1 MLENFFNSNIMIVV
15 AGLVIPIIG
24 CVIGSATVFLLKSD
38 SNSPSQKLMLGF
50 AAGVMLA
57 AIIWSLMQPAM
68 ELAAEKDA
76 IPWLSPTIGF
86 LLGIGFLLLLDSI
99 TPHIHQSSNSVE
111 GIHSNFKRSTMLIL
125 AIIIHHI
132 PEGMAIGVV
141 LSGSLQGG
149 EMITGATAI
158 ALSIGMALQNIPEG
172 AVVSAP
178 LNNMGM
184 SKFKSFLW
192 GSATGLVQPI
202 SALITMLLIDGT
214 MNIFPAILAFAGG
227 AMLYV
232 IIEEIIPE
240 GQSGK
245 HSNIATIG
253 AALGF
258 ALMMILDGTL

>member
-1 MLENFFNSNIMIVV
+1 MLEAFLSNNLIV

-24 CVIGSATVFLLKSD
+24 CVIGSATVYLLKSD
-38 SNSPSQKLMLGF
+38 RNAPSQKLMLGF

-86 LLGIGFLLLLDSI
+86 VLGMGFLLLIDTI
-99 TPHIHQSSNSVE
+99 TPHLHLSTDSVE
-111 GIHSNFKRSTMLIL
+111 GLPSSLKKSSMLIL
-125 AIIIHHI
+125 AITIHHI

-141 LSGSLQGG
+141 LSGAIEGG
-149 EMITGATAI
+149 EMITGASAI
-158 ALSIGMALQNIPEG
+158 ALSLGMALQNIPES

-178 LNNMGM
+178 LNNMGV

-192 GSATGLVQPI
+192 GSATGLVQPMAAI
-202 SALITMLLIDGT
+202 VTMLLIDGT
-214 MNIFPAILAFAGG
+214 MPIFPAILAFAGG
-227 AMLYV
+227 AMMYV
-232 IIEEIIPE
+232 IVEEIIPE

-253 AALGF
+253 VALGF
-258 ALMMILDGTL
+258 ALMMILDGILM

>member
-1 MLENFFNSNIMIVV
+1 MFENFFSNDIALLI
-15 AGLVIPIIG
+15 AGLIIPIIG
-24 CVIGSATVFLLKSD
+24 CVICSASVFLLKND

-68 ELAAEKDA
+68 ELAAEKES

-86 LLGIGFLLLLDSI
+86 LLGMGFLLILDSV
-99 TPHIHQSSNSVE
+99 TPHLHPSSNSVE
-111 GIHSNFKRSTMLIL
+111 GMPSKLQKSTMLIL
-125 AIIIHHI
+125 AITIHHI

-141 LSGSLQGG
+141 LSGALEGG
-149 EMITGATAI
+149 DMITGATAI
-158 ALSIGMALQNIPEG
+158 ALSVGMALQNIPEG

-178 LNNMGM
+178 LNNMGV
-184 SKFKSFLW
+184 SKFKSFLM

-202 SALITMLLIDGT
+202 AAIITMLLIDGT
-214 MNIFPAILAFAGG
+214 MPIFPAILAFAGG
-227 AMLYV
+227 AMMYV
-232 IIEEIIPE
+232 IVEEIIPE

-253 AALGF
+253 VAIGF
-258 ALMMILDGTL
+258 ALMMVLDGTL

>member
-1 MLENFFNSNIMIVV
+1 MLENLFDNNTLLII
-15 AGLVIPIIG
+15 AGLFIPIIG
-24 CVIGSATVFLLKSD
+24 CVVGSASVYLLKSD
-38 SNSPSQKLMLGF
+38 SNAPSQKLMLGF

-68 ELAAEKDA
+68 ELAAEQDS

-86 LLGIGFLLLLDSI
+86 VLGMGFLLLLDSV
-99 TPHIHQSSNSVE
+99 TPHIHISSNSVE
-111 GIHSNFKRSTMLIL
+111 GVPSSFRKSTMLIL
-125 AIIIHHI
+125 AITIHHI

-141 LSGSLQGG
+141 LAGAISGG
-149 EMITGATAI
+149 EMITAAAAI
-158 ALSIGMALQNIPEG
+158 ALSVGMALQNIPEG

-178 LNNMGM
+178 LNNMGV
-184 SKFKSFLW
+184 SKTKSFLI
-192 GSATGLVQPI
+192 GSATGLVQPV
-202 SALITMLLIDGT
+202 SAIATMLLVDGT
-214 MNIFPAILAFAGG
+214 MAIFPAILAFAGG

-232 IIEEIIPE
+232 IVEEIIPE

-253 AALGF
+253 VALGF

>member
-1 MLENFFNSNIMIVV
+1 MWGFASGIVEPVGAVIAIMASKFMAVALPFFLS
-15 AGLVIPIIG
+15 
-24 CVIGSATVFLLKSD
+24 
-38 SNSPSQKLMLGF
+38 F

-86 LLGIGFLLLLDSI
+86 LLGMGFLLLIDSI
-99 TPHIHQSSNSVE
+99 TPHIHQSSNSIE
-111 GIHSNFKRSTMLIL
+111 GLPSKLQKSTMLIL
-125 AIIIHHI
+125 AITIHHI

-141 LSGSLQGG
+141 LSGAIEGG
-149 EMITGATAI
+149 DMITGASAI

-178 LNNMGM
+178 LNNMGV
-184 SKFKSFLW
+184 SKFKSFLM

-202 SALITMLLIDGT
+202 SAIITMLLIEGT
-214 MNIFPAILAFAGG
+214 MPIFPAILAFAGG

>member
-1 MLENFFNSNIMIVV
+1 MFENFFNEDMMLII
-15 AGLVIPIIG
+15 AGLLIPIIG
-24 CVIGSATVFLLKSD
+24 CIIGSATVFLLKSD
-38 SNSPSQKLMLGF
+38 NNAPSQKFMLGF

-68 ELAAEKDA
+68 ELAEEKDA

-86 LLGIGFLLLLDSI
+86 LLGMGFLLLIDSI
-99 TPHIHQSSNSVE
+99 TPHLHQSSDSVE
-111 GIHSNFKRSTMLIL
+111 GLPSKLKKSTMLIL
-125 AIIIHHI
+125 AITIHHI

-141 LSGSLQGG
+141 LSGAIDGG
-149 EMITGATAI
+149 DMITGATAI
-158 ALSIGMALQNIPEG
+158 ALSVGMALQNIPEG

-178 LNNMGM
+178 LNNMGV

-202 SALITMLLIDGT
+202 SAIITMLLIDGT
-214 MNIFPAILAFAGG
+214 MDIFPAILAFAGG

-245 HSNIATIG
+245 HSNVATIG

-258 ALMMILDGTL
+258 ALMMVLDGTL

>member
-1 MLENFFNSNIMIVV
+1 MLEEFLNNNTILV
-15 AGLVIPIIG
+15 AMGLVIPIIG
-24 CVIGSATVFLLKSD
+24 CVIGAATVYMIKSD

-68 ELAAEKDA
+68 EMAAEKDS

-86 LLGIGFLLLLDSI
+86 LVGMGFLLLLDTI
-99 TPHIHQSSNSVE
+99 TPHLHISSDSVE
-111 GIHSNFKRSTMLIL
+111 GLPSSLKRSTMLIL
-125 AIIIHHI
+125 AITIHHI

-141 LSGSLQGG
+141 LSGAMEGG
-149 EMITGATAI
+149 DMITGATAI
-158 ALSIGMALQNIPEG
+158 ALSLGMALQNIPEG

-178 LNNMGM
+178 LNSMGM

-214 MNIFPAILAFAGG
+214 MPIFPAILAFAGG

-232 IIEEIIPE
+232 IVEEIIPE

-253 AALGF
+253 VALGF
-258 ALMMILDGTL
+258 ALMMILDGAL